1 MRILPRCIEHT
12 LNVTIERPHHAY
24 ARKHCWPAQFCGQ
37 DQGFHRGLPFRGRVF
52 RLWQLGD
59 VGSGF
64 VQGDEPAAVRQRD
77 RISKRRL
84 QDNVQSYCGTR
95 IENMRPA
102 IGSAIAL
109 RVPHMIHLFL
119 AACHCVPVMFS
130 CSMDAGKER
139 EIIRLWNRLRLLEKE
154 GRQTTAVR
162 RQIEKALAERESH
175 AA

>member
-1 MRILPRCIEHT
+1 MRILPRCIEHA
-12 LNVTIERPHHAY
+12 LNVTIERPHHAD
-24 ARKHCWPAQFCGQ
+24 ARKHCWPAKLCDQ

-59 VGSGF
+59 VGAGV

-77 RISKRRL
+77 RIFEEAPPG
-84 QDNVQSYCGTR
+84 QSSILLRTR
-95 IENMRPA
+95 IENMRSA

-119 AACHCVPVMFS
+119 AACHDVPVMFS
-130 CSMDAGKER
+130 YHMDASKER